1 MVHTFLKSSENSS
14 EDRKSII
21 QTNNDTSL
29 ERIGK
34 EIRFEE
40 TLSKIP
46 NQLYKHIKKLFSHK
60 FCFHKII
67 FMIQ

>member
-1 MVHTFLKSSENSS
+1 MVYTFLKSSENSS

-46 NQLYKHIKKLFSHK
+46 NHHK
-60 FCFHKII
+60 QQMQDHETII
-67 FMIQ
+67 